1 MSEKIRLERGMR
13 RLADDELMHWKYIK
27 RVRGKNGKYQYYYD
41 NNTGTSKK
49 KADVKPTTKSSR
61 KSTTNTTVIPSSK
74 AKVSYINGKHS
85 AAIAAAQAAAQ
96 NTPMYQLKHGNLK
109 QKVVAGYKIV
119 KKFINKLLKNNIKI
133 DDISSNDHLVYGKY
147 GKFGRWQYLH

>member
-13 RLADDELMHWKYIK
+13 RLADDELMHWKYVK
-27 RVRGKNGKYQYYYD
+27 RVRGKNGKYRYYYD
-41 NNTGTSKK
+41 NNTGTSIK
-49 KADVKPTTKSSR
+49 KANVKPSTKSS
-61 KSTTNTTVIPSSK
+61 SK
-74 AKVSYINGKHS
+74 HKVSYINGKHS

-119 KKFINKLLKNNIKI
+119 KKFINKLFKNNIKLGLFQ
-133 DDISSNDHLVYGKY
+133 NYYGHSIYSK
-147 GKFGRWQYLH
+147 R

>member
-49 KADVKPTTKSSR
+49 KADVKPSTKS
-61 KSTTNTTVIPSSK
+61 SSK

-96 NTPMYQLKHGNLK
+96 NTPMYQLKNGNLK

-119 KKFINKLLKNNIKI
+119 KKLINKLLKNNIKI
-133 DDISSNDHLVYGKY
+133 DDISSNDHLDYGRF
-147 GKFGRWQYLH
+147 GKFGRWQYLR

>member
-13 RLADDELMHWKYIK
+13 RLADDELMHWKYVK
-27 RVRGKNGKYQYYYD
+27 RVLGKNGKYRYYYD
-41 NNTGTSKK
+41 NNTGTSIK
-49 KADVKPTTKSSR
+49 KANVKPSTKS
-61 KSTTNTTVIPSSK
+61 SSK

-109 QKVVAGYKIV
+109 QKVIAGYKIV
-119 KKFINKLLKNNIKI
+119 KKFINKLFKNNIKI

-147 GKFGRWQYLH
+147 GKFGRWEYLH

>member
-27 RVRGKNGKYQYYYD
+27 RVRGKNGKYRYYYD
-41 NNTGTSKK
+41 NNAGTSIKK
-49 KADVKPTTKSSR
+49 VDAKPTTKS
-61 KSTTNTTVIPSSK
+61 SSK
-74 AKVSYINGKHS
+74 AKVSYINGKHG

-119 KKFINKLLKNNIKI
+119 KKLINKLLNNNIKI

>member
-27 RVRGKNGKYQYYYD
+27 RVRGKNGKYRYYYD

-49 KADVKPTTKSSR
+49 KA
-61 KSTTNTTVIPSSK
+61 TTVIPSSK
-74 AKVSYINGKHS
+74 AKMSVSKGKHS

>member
-1 MSEKIRLERGMR
+1 MSKKWGVARGAKR
-13 RLADDELMHWKYIK
+13 IELADDELMHWKYIK

-49 KADVKPTTKSSR
+49 KA
-61 KSTTNTTVIPSSK
+61 TTVIPSSK
-74 AKVSYINGKHS
+74 AKVSYINGKHG

-96 NTPMYQLKHGNLK
+96 NTPMYQFKHGNLK
-109 QKVVAGYKIV
+109 QKVVAGYKIA
-119 KKFINKLLKNNIKI
+119 KKLINKLFKNNIKI

>member
-49 KADVKPTTKSSR
+49 KAAVKP
-61 KSTTNTTVIPSSK
+61 STNIPSSK

-119 KKFINKLLKNNIKI
+119 KKLINKLFKNNIKI
-133 DDISSNDHLVYGKY
+133 HEYHYDP
-147 GKFGRWQYLH
+147 YLGGIFRR

>member
-13 RLADDELMHWKYIK
+13 RLADDELMHYKYVK
-27 RVRGKNGKYQYYYD
+27 RVRGKNGKYRYYYD
-41 NNTGTSKK
+41 NNTGTSIK
-49 KADVKPTTKSSR
+49 KANVKPSTKS
-61 KSTTNTTVIPSSK
+61 SSK

-119 KKFINKLLKNNIKI
+119 KKLINKLLKNNIKI
-133 DDISSNDHLVYGKY
+133 DDISSNDHLDYGRF
-147 GKFGRWQYLH
+147 GKFGRWQYLR

>member
-13 RLADDELMHWKYIK
+13 RLADDELMHYKYVK
-27 RVRGKNGKYQYYYD
+27 RVLGKNGKYRYYYD
-41 NNTGTSKK
+41 NNTGTSIK
-49 KADVKPTTKSSR
+49 KANVKPSTKS
-61 KSTTNTTVIPSSK
+61 SSK

-119 KKFINKLLKNNIKI
+119 KKLINKLLKNNIKI
-133 DDISSNDHLVYGKY
+133 DDISSNDHLDYGRF
-147 GKFGRWQYLH
+147 GKFGRWQYLR

>member
-41 NNTGTSKK
+41 NNTGTSIK
-49 KADVKPTTKSSR
+49 KANVKPSTKS
-61 KSTTNTTVIPSSK
+61 SSK

-147 GKFGRWQYLH
+147 GKFGRWEYLH

>member
-41 NNTGTSKK
+41 NNTGTSIK
-49 KADVKPTTKSSR
+49 KANVKPSTKSS
-61 KSTTNTTVIPSSK
+61 SK
-74 AKVSYINGKHS
+74 HKVSYINGKHS

-119 KKFINKLLKNNIKI
+119 KKFINKLLKNNIKLGLQQ
-133 DDISSNDHLVYGKY
+133 NYYGHSIYSKP
-147 GKFGRWQYLH
+147 

>member
-13 RLADDELMHWKYIK
+13 RLADDELMHYKYVK
-27 RVRGKNGKYQYYYD
+27 RVRGKNGKYRYYYD
-41 NNTGTSKK
+41 NNTGTSS
-49 KADVKPTTKSSR
+49 TR
-61 KSTTNTTVIPSSK
+61 KSTTNTTVIPNSK

-119 KKFINKLLKNNIKI
+119 KKLINKLFKNNIKLGLFQ
-133 DDISSNDHLVYGKY
+133 NYYGHSIYSK
-147 GKFGRWQYLH
+147 R

>member
-13 RLADDELMHWKYIK
+13 RLADDELMHWKYVK
-27 RVRGKNGKYQYYYD
+27 RVRGKNGKYRYYYD
-41 NNTGTSKK
+41 NNTGASIK
-49 KADVKPTTKSSR
+49 KADAKPSTKSS
-61 KSTTNTTVIPSSK
+61 SK
-74 AKVSYINGKHS
+74 HKVSYINGKHS

-119 KKFINKLLKNNIKI
+119 KKFINQLFKNNIKI

-147 GKFGRWQYLH
+147 GKFGRWQYLR

>member
-13 RLADDELMHWKYIK
+13 RLADDELMHYKYVK
-27 RVRGKNGKYQYYYD
+27 RVLGKNGKYRYYYD
-41 NNTGTSKK
+41 NNTGTS
-49 KADVKPTTKSSR
+49 SIR
-61 KSTTNTTVIPSSK
+61 KSTANTTVVPSSK

-96 NTPMYQLKHGNLK
+96 NTPMYQLKNGNLK

-119 KKFINKLLKNNIKI
+119 KKFINKLFKNNLKLG
-133 DDISSNDHLVYGKY
+133 LVQNYWGPSIHNK
-147 GKFGRWQYLH
+147 R

>member
-41 NNTGTSKK
+41 NNTGTSIK
-49 KADVKPTTKSSR
+49 KADAKPTTKSSR
-61 KSTTNTTVIPSSK
+61 KSTTNSK
-74 AKVSYINGKHS
+74 GKHS

-96 NTPMYQLKHGNLK
+96 NMPMYQLKNGNLK

-119 KKFINKLLKNNIKI
+119 KKFINKLFKNNIKLGLFQ
-133 DDISSNDHLVYGKY
+133 NYYGHSIYSK
-147 GKFGRWQYLH
+147 R

>member
-13 RLADDELMHWKYIK
+13 RLADDELMHWKYVK

-41 NNTGTSKK
+41 NNTGTSIK
-49 KADVKPTTKSSR
+49 KADVKPSTKS
-61 KSTTNTTVIPSSK
+61 SSK

-85 AAIAAAQAAAQ
+85 AAIAAQAAAQ

-109 QKVVAGYKIV
+109 QKVIAGYKIV
-119 KKFINKLLKNNIKI
+119 KKFINKLLKNNIKTHEYHY
-133 DDISSNDHLVYGKY
+133 DP
-147 GKFGRWQYLH
+147 YLGGIFRR

>member
-41 NNTGTSKK
+41 NNAGISIK
-49 KADVKPTTKSSR
+49 KANVKPTTKSSR
-61 KSTTNTTVIPSSK
+61 KSTTNSK
-74 AKVSYINGKHS
+74 GKHS

-96 NTPMYQLKHGNLK
+96 NTPMYQLKNGNLK

-119 KKFINKLLKNNIKI
+119 KKFINKLFNNNRKTR
-133 DDISSNDHLVYGKY
+133 DIYYWESLFYGK
-147 GKFGRWQYLH
+147 R

>member
-1 MSEKIRLERGMR
+1 MSEKFRLERGMR
-13 RLADDELMHWKYIK
+13 RLADDELMHWKYVK
-27 RVRGKNGKYQYYYD
+27 RVRGKNGKYRYYYD
-41 NNTGTSKK
+41 NNTGTSIK
-49 KADVKPTTKSSR
+49 KADVKPSTKS
-61 KSTTNTTVIPSSK
+61 SSK

-96 NTPMYQLKHGNLK
+96 NTPMYQLKNGNLK

-119 KKFINKLLKNNIKI
+119 KKFINKLFKNNIKI

-147 GKFGRWQYLH
+147 GKFGRWQYLR

>member
-1 MSEKIRLERGMR
+1 MSEKIRLERGMK
-13 RLADDELMHWKYIK
+13 RLADDELMHYKYVK

-49 KADVKPTTKSSR
+49 KAVVKPSTKSSR
-61 KSTTNTTVIPSSK
+61 KSTTNSK
-74 AKVSYINGKHS
+74 GKHS

-96 NTPMYQLKHGNLK
+96 NTPMYQLKNGNLK

-119 KKFINKLLKNNIKI
+119 KKFINKLFKNNIKTHEYHY
-133 DDISSNDHLVYGKY
+133 DP
-147 GKFGRWQYLH
+147 YLGGIFRR

>member
-13 RLADDELMHWKYIK
+13 RLADDELMHWKYVK
-27 RVRGKNGKYQYYYD
+27 RVRGKNGKYRYYYD
-41 NNTGTSKK
+41 NNTGTSIK
-49 KADVKPTTKSSR
+49 KADVKPTTKSS
-61 KSTTNTTVIPSSK
+61 SK
-74 AKVSYINGKHS
+74 HKVSYINGKHS

-119 KKFINKLLKNNIKI
+119 KKLINKLFKNNIKTQEYYY
-133 DDISSNDHLVYGKY
+133 DPYLGGMFKSNK
-147 GKFGRWQYLH
+147 KK

>member
-27 RVRGKNGKYQYYYD
+27 RVRGKNGKYRYYYD
-41 NNTGTSKK
+41 NNAGTSIK
-49 KADVKPTTKSSR
+49 KANVKPSTKS
-61 KSTTNTTVIPSSK
+61 SSK

-119 KKFINKLLKNNIKI
+119 KKLINKLFKNNIKI
-133 DDISSNDHLVYGKY
+133 DDISSNDHLDYGRF
-147 GKFGRWQYLH
+147 GKFGRWQYLR